1 MGKTMRAEIRK
12 PGGMRVA
19 IYVRV
24 STIEQFKEGYSI
36 TEQIARLTKFCEAK
50 GWTVYKVYTDGGYS
64 GADMERPA
72 LQEMIRDI
80 GYGLFDAVLVYKL
93 DRLSRSQRDTLEIIE
108 DILLPS
114 NIEFVSMTENLDTST
129 PFGRAMIGIL
139 SVFAQLE
146 REQIKERMAIGIEG
160 RAKEGK
166 WHGAAFSPIGYEY
179 ENDELHIIPYEAMM
193 VKEAFELFAKR
204 VPINRICNDFEKKGY
219 KHRYGYFLA
228 ASMGKMLKNEL
239 YAGFIEKNGELYE
252 AKHEAIVSKE
262 LYDQCQAIFEERN
275 KDNPNRKFSFKYNS
289 ALGGLLYCKHCGAK
303 YCRTLGHVKQDGTK
317 SAFYT
322 CYSRNKKVKKKIV
335 NPNCRNKIW
344 RMEELDNEIFAEIT
358 KLSFDPKYIEDIRNA
373 NVDDEKPRKI
383 ELLNKRIEALT
394 SQISRYSDLY
404 SLGSMD
410 MNEVK
415 AKIEPL
421 TAERQS
427 LKIELDMLQ
436 RASNVTTEHTLKLAH
451 SFGEVMESGVLED
464 MRFIIDELIEKIVL
478 DDDKIR
484 IFWTFS

>member
-1 MGKTMRAEIRK
+1 MRKQIKAEIRK

-36 TEQIARLTKFCEAK
+36 AEQIARLTKFCEAK

-72 LQEMIRDI
+72 LQEMLRDI
-80 GYGLFDAVLVYKL
+80 GYGLFDGVLVYKL

-108 DILLPS
+108 DMLLPS
-114 NIEFVSMTENLDTST
+114 NIEFISMTENLDTST

-166 WHGAAFSPIGYEY
+166 WHGTKCSPIGYDY
-179 ENDELHIIPYEAMM
+179 KDDHLHVIPYEAMM
-193 VKEAFELFAKR
+193 VKEAFELFAQR
-204 VPINRICNDFEKKGY
+204 TPINRICTDFEKKGY
-219 KHRYGYFLA
+219 KHRYGHFLA
-228 ASMGKMLKNEL
+228 SSMGKMLKNPL
-239 YAGFIEKNGELYE
+239 YIGCIEKNGELYE
-252 AKHEAIVSKE
+252 GKHDAIVPKE
-262 LYDQCQAIFEERN
+262 LYDRCQEIFKEREN
-275 KDNPNRKFSFKYNS
+275 GSKFSFKYNS

-303 YCRTLGHVKQDGTK
+303 YCRTLGHTKQDGTK

-322 CYSRNKKVKKKIV
+322 CYSRNKKVKSRIID
-335 NPNCRNKIW
+335 PNCKNKIW
-344 RMEELDNEIFAEIT
+344 RMEELDNKVFAEIT
-358 KLSFDPKYIEDIRNA
+358 KLSFDPAYIDDIKNA
-373 NVDDEKPRKI
+373 DINDEKPQQIALINQKI
-383 ELLNKRIEALT
+383 ESLT
-394 SQISRYSDLY
+394 TQISRYSDLY
-404 SLGSMD
+404 SLGQMD
-410 MNEVK
+410 MDEIK

-421 TAERQS
+421 TSERQK
-427 LKIELDMLQ
+427 LKAELEQLQ
-436 RASNVTTEHTLKLAH
+436 KASNVTTEHTLKLAH
-451 SFGEVMESGVLED
+451 SFGEALESRDLDKV
-464 MRFIIDELIEKIVL
+464 RFVVDELVEKIVI
-478 DDDKIR
+478 DGEKIR